1 MDIRQFRLVLK
12 ARDFEATCRFYGEV
26 LALPRLR
33 SWDHE
38 SGRGALFQAGS
49 GAIEILG
56 QTRAAGRSQDDEAFR
71 YQGPKQKLSVTLVVP
86 SAEEAYE
93 ELIFREKNIPG
104 GLRHDED
111 GALVF
116 ETHDPDGVKI
126 FFREEEEG

>member
-12 ARDFEATCRFYGEV
+12 ARDFEATCRFYGEI

-104 GLRHDED
+104 GLRYDED